1 MLRRLFR
8 SLGGHEPPTD
18 APRASYLTSLLAGV
32 NASQRA
38 ALESASTLD
47 PLAALGEAILLAEAN
62 LGLDDVTN
70 DPAHRE
76 QFLRTYAGLLVE
88 NDRLPPELQISGDAL
103 RKPRRLL
110 SAFFGGVESVQR
122 EAQDVLSF
130 IEDRFAGGRFGQAR
144 LLLQLFDTDPATR
157 RNNERNLFYEE
168 MILRFM
174 SKRTSRI
181 ASTKSS
187 DFQRLVAD
195 SMGSTGEGIIAL
207 SGWLEQQTGVRLHVL
222 VPHLSEPIPM
232 QGADAAG
239 VRSVAGMAWRPVS
252 ELSSSSLAD
261 AVVAHVEAQPFRTY
275 VLELTRAAYF
285 VAHAPGTTGYEDLLF
300 RYVEWTGAHFKGP
313 STRILPDIHRQSTI
327 EDVNLLDALDH
338 AYQAYLSDSPSFGS
352 GAFSRE
358 AIEESLGR
366 VHRRFDAF
374 DPQSIPE
381 GDYDLGGILL
391 DDLAQFPSAGL
402 AEAFRVHRL
411 T

>member
-8 SLGGHEPPTD
+8 SLGGQEPPSD
-18 APRASYLTSLLAGV
+18 APRASYLTTLLAGV
-32 NASQRA
+32 NPAQRD
-38 ALESASTLD
+38 ALEATSALD
-47 PLAALGEAILLAEAN
+47 PLVALGEAILLAETN
-62 LGLDDVTN
+62 LGLDDVTR
-70 DPAHRE
+70 DPTHRE
-76 QFLRTYAGLLVE
+76 QFLRTYAGLLIE
-88 NDRLPPELQISGDAL
+88 NDRLPPELQISGDDL

-144 LLLQLFDTDPATR
+144 LLLQLFDTDPSTR

-174 SKRTSRI
+174 SKRSARI

-187 DFQRLVAD
+187 DFSRLVAD
-195 SMGSTGEGIIAL
+195 SMGSTGEGIVAL
-207 SGWLEQQTGVRLHVL
+207 AGWLEEQTGVRLHLL
-222 VPHLSEPIPM
+222 VPHLSEPISM

-239 VRSVAGMAWRPVS
+239 VRSVSGMAWRPVAALG
-252 ELSSSSLAD
+252 ETSLAD
-261 AVVAHVEAQPFRTY
+261 ALAAHIAAQPFRTY
-275 VLELTRAAYF
+275 VLEQTRAAYF
-285 VAHAPGTTGYEDLLF
+285 IAHAPGTTGYEDLLF
-300 RYVEWTGAHFKGP
+300 RYVEWSGAHFKGP

-327 EDVNLLDALDH
+327 EDINLLDALDA

-358 AIEESLGR
+358 AMDEALGR

-381 GDYDLGGILL
+381 GDYDLGGIVL
-391 DDLAQFPSAGL
+391 DDLVQFPSAGL